1 MSCGKC
7 RKDDCGGSCA
17 MDRYFNA
24 EYKDRLVFQ
33 SSGFRG
39 TPINETLEDVERLAL
54 DLPDVDYILD
64 NIVNYMFTNSLTTD
78 NFERDAELR
87 KYLYS
92 HNFNGQRNYDVLKQV
107 AKGYRKYG
115 YYGLLNTGGVLQEFT
130 LKTVSYTHLTLPTTR

>member
-7 RKDDCGGSCA
+7 HKDDCGGSCA

-64 NIVNYMFTNSLTTD
+64 NIVNDMFTNSLTTD
-78 NFERDAELR
+78 NFEKDSELR

-92 HNFNGQRNYDVLKQV
+92 HNFNGQRN
-107 AKGYRKYG
+107 
-115 YYGLLNTGGVLQEFT
+115 
-130 LKTVSYTHLTLPTTR
+130 